1 MATEIRIKLLKLVLN
16 NPEIKRDEIH
26 AHKDFEDEEDRTLA
40 NLLYNTKKDGQIVCD
55 ESLRYTITAKGRNYL
70 GLKGGE
76 SKAPAA
82 PKSKQRAT
90 PHLAPQRTGNGVE
103 QILVEAEEHAQGALD
118 RYLTTVGDP
127 GIIGPLRSARDS
139 AREALKNYREKPG
152 S

>member
-40 NLLYNTKKDGQIVCD
+40 NLLYNVKKDGQCVAD
-55 ESLRYTITAKGRNYL
+55 ESMRYTITAKGRSYL

-82 PKSKQRAT
+82 PKSKQRST
-90 PHLAPQRTGNGVE
+90 LPP
-103 QILVEAEEHAQGALD
+103 
-118 RYLTTVGDP
+118 
-127 GIIGPLRSARDS
+127 
-139 AREALKNYREKPG
+139 KPG
-152 S
+152 PRLRGHREDSNRGRRARPGHARSLPDHRWRSRHHRPAAQRARLGA